1 MSVRWKPVLPPSA
14 GKAEETNNGFGFH
27 SWLATKATASFWL
40 ARPRW
45 PSFSVPSKEKSKT
58 KTTNKISLCPMEN
71 WAILKKN
78 FIYSHFRNA
87 LRFHLECKR
96 FRVCQLRMR
105 DSRSFWKKALS
116 SGSKLSSLRVTC
128 RSRAARKS
136 SLAPLFTP
144 RVTALLKD
152 RMDQV

>member
-1 MSVRWKPVLPPSA
+1 MTEFFSA
-14 GKAEETNNGFGFH
+14 EQRQKQIQDIFVSKGKLGNI
-27 SWLATKATASFWL
+27 
-40 ARPRW
+40 
-45 PSFSVPSKEKSKT
+45 KEDF
-58 KTTNKISLCPMEN
+58 
-71 WAILKKN
+71 

-87 LRFHLECKR
+87 LRFHLERKR
-96 FRVCQLRMR
+96 FRVCQLRMS

-128 RSRAARKS
+128 RSSAARKS